1 MNYKEYIAQ
10 KLNIDGVS
18 VTETASFLEVPPN
31 TEMGDYA
38 LPCFKFSKILRKP
51 PVVIANDLQASFEVD
66 DIISE
71 CNAVNGYLNF
81 KVNRS
86 GYATSTIKQIL
97 EEGEKYGSSKL
108 GAGKT
113 VCVEY
118 SSINIAKPFHI
129 GHLSTTVIGSS
140 LSKIFRFLGYD
151 VVSINYLGDY
161 GTQFGKLIVAYKM
174 WSSKEAVI
182 EGRLTELTRIY
193 VKFHEEAKLDP
204 SLDDE
209 ARRYLSKR

>member
-1 MNYKEYIAQ
+1 MLQLFLITENIMDYKNYIAS
-10 KLNIDGVS
+10 KLNIDGV
-18 VTETASFLEVPPN
+18 EKDQLASFLEVPPN
-31 TEMGDYA
+31 TEMGDFA
-38 LPCFKFSKILRKP
+38 LPCFKLAKVLRKS
-51 PVVIANDLQASFEVD
+51 PVQIATDLANAFVSDDVISSCTA
-66 DIISE
+66 I
-71 CNAVNGYLNF
+71 NGYLNF

-97 EEGEKYGSSKL
+97 DEGEKYGSSNL

-151 VVSINYLGDY
+151 VVSINHLGDY
-161 GTQFGKLIVAYKM
+161 GTQFG
-174 WSSKEAVI
+174 
-182 EGRLTELTRIY
+182 
-193 VKFHEEAKLDP
+193 
-204 SLDDE
+204 
-209 ARRYLSKR
+209 